1 MRIAIAQIAPVFLNR
16 EATLNKVASWVG
28 DAGKAGASLVCF
40 GEAVVPGYP
49 IWLYRTDAARW
60 DAADQKELHAK
71 YVSEAV
77 CIEEGHLVGVCQAAS
92 KAKCAVIL
100 GIVERPKD
108 RGGHSI
114 YCSRVFI
121 DANGAIGSVHRKL
134 VPTYEERLSWS
145 NGDGAGLVTH
155 AVGEFTVGALNCW
168 ENWLPMARAALYAAG
183 EDLHVMLWPGSG
195 GLTRDLTKFVALE
208 SRSFVISAS
217 AIIRAS
223 DIGEDVPHRESIVK
237 SDTTFQDGGSCVAG
251 PDGEWVVEP
260 ITGREELIV
269 AELDYNRVLEERQNF
284 DPSGH
289 YSRPDVLKLTVD
301 RRRQSVAEFIDS

>member
-1 MRIAIAQIAPVFLNR
+1 MKIAIAQNAPVFLNR
-16 EATLNKVASWVG
+16 EATLSKIATWVE
-28 DAGKAGASLVCF
+28 DAGAAGASLACF
-40 GEAVVPGYP
+40 GEAIVPGYP

-60 DAADQKELHAK
+60 DAPDQKELHAK

-77 CIEEGHLVGVCQAAS
+77 CIEDGHLNEVCETAAKNRCS
-92 KAKCAVIL
+92 VIL
-100 GIVERPKD
+100 GVVERPKD

-121 DANGAIGSVHRKL
+121 DQKGSIGSVHRKL

-208 SRSFVISAS
+208 SRSFVVSAS
-217 AIIRAS
+217 AIIRAA
-223 DIGEDVPHRESIVK
+223 DIGPEVPHRESIVK
-237 SDTTFQDGGSCVAG
+237 GDSTFQDGGSCIVG
-251 PDGEWVVEP
+251 PDGEWIMEP
-260 ITGREELIV
+260 VIGKEELLF
-269 AELDYNRVLEERQNF
+269 ADLDFNRVLEERQNF

-289 YSRPDVLKLTVD
+289 YARPDVLKLTVD
-301 RRRQSVAEFIDS
+301 RRRQAVADFIDS